1 MAKEMMV
8 QVSIKMSKPKMILA
22 ATLIAAESITK
33 SKLIRKIIDS
43 VLKRSIKLTPVNHE
57 QSTSKS

>member
-8 QVSIKMSKPKMILA
+8 QVSIKMSKPKMILV